1 MNNQESV
8 TDIKE
13 QLLRTPSGPGVYLLK
28 DIEDK
33 IIYVGKAAQLKKRL
47 ASYFSKSKHAD
58 TKIGVLV
65 SKVAAFDIILVGS
78 EKEALILESNLIKK
92 YRPRYNVILK
102 DDKRYPCL
110 RINTRHAYP
119 KISIVRKIR
128 KDGTLFFGPFTSAGA
143 VRQSLKIVNRTFKLR
158 KCSDREFSQ
167 RTRPCLHYQMRRCL
181 APCCMDVDQ
190 KTYGALIQE
199 VVLFMNGRTPDLIMK
214 IKKEMNYQADLERYE
229 KAAELRDKLFA
240 LEKTLEKQL
249 SVSAD
254 LRDRDV
260 LALVTSSDH
269 AMITMLYVRG
279 GFLLGKRQFVF
290 EKVLATEEDILT
302 GFLRQFYEQA
312 HMIPPEILVSHYLE
326 DAEIIE
332 GILKESRKGKVKIH
346 RPQRGEKRHLVLM
359 AMENAENGL
368 RESLASNAADMAL
381 LIRLKKRLNMER
393 LPKRIECFDNSH
405 LFGRASVSG
414 MVVFEKGR
422 PKKESYRTYRL
433 KTAGMHDDYAAMA
446 EVLGRRY
453 GNSEGRDPL
462 PDLLVVDGG
471 KGQLNIAGDII
482 NMLGLNDTFGIIG
495 IAKRDEKKGEVRDK
509 IYQMGRANPV
519 SFGRD
524 LDGLLLLQQIR
535 DEAHRFALQYHR
547 KLRGKQAMRSALDD
561 IYGVGPKKKAMLL
574 KHFGSVESVRVADL
588 DVLAALP
595 GMNRRVAQAVKA
607 GLGKQETGYRSQ
619 NTGDRIQ
626 KSEYRRQNTE

>member
-1 MNNQESV
+1 MNNQESRSE
-8 TDIKE
+8 IQK
-13 QLLRTPSGPGVYLLK
+13 QLARTPSGPGVYLFK
-28 DIEDK
+28 DNQGK
-33 IIYVGKAAQLKKRL
+33 ILYVGKAGQLKKRL
-47 ASYFSKSKHAD
+47 ASYFSKKKQAD
-58 TKIGVLV
+58 TKINVLV
-65 SKVAAFDIILVGS
+65 SKVAAFDVILVGS

-158 KCSDREFSQ
+158 KCSDREFNQ
-167 RTRPCLHYQMRRCL
+167 RTRPCLHYQMGRCL
-181 APCCMDVDQ
+181 APCCMDVDK

-199 VVLFMNGRTPDLIMK
+199 VVLFLNGRTPRLIMK
-214 IKKEMNYQADLERYE
+214 IKKEMNQQANLERYE

-240 LEKTLEKQL
+240 LEKTLEKQI
-249 SVSAD
+249 SISAD
-254 LRDRDV
+254 LKDRDI
-260 LALVTSSDH
+260 LALATSSEH

-290 EKVLATEEDILT
+290 EKVLATEEEMLA

-312 HMIPPEILVSHYLE
+312 HMIPPEILVSHDLE

-332 GILKESRKGKVKIH
+332 DLLKESRGGKVVIH
-346 RPQRGEKRHLVLM
+346 RPQRGEKRRLSLM

-368 RESLASNAADMAL
+368 REALASNAADMAL
-381 LIRLKKRLNMER
+381 LIRLKKRLNMTR
-393 LPKRIECFDNSH
+393 LPLRIECFDNSH
-405 LFGRASVSG
+405 LFGQASVSG

-422 PKKESYRTYRL
+422 PQKESYRTYRL
-433 KTAGMHDDYAAMA
+433 KTAAMHDDYAAMA

-453 GNSEGRDPL
+453 GGSGARDPL

-482 NMLGLNDTFGIIG
+482 NMLGLNNTFEIIG
-495 IAKRDEKKGEVRDK
+495 IAKRDEKKDEVRDK

-519 SFGRD
+519 AFGRD

-547 KLRGKQAMRSALDD
+547 KLRGKQAMRSTLDD
-561 IYGVGPKKKAMLL
+561 IYGVGPKRKAMLL
-574 KHFGSVESVRVADL
+574 KHFGSVESVKTADL
-588 DVLAALP
+588 EVLAALP
-595 GMNRRVAQAVKA
+595 GMNRKIAKAVKE
-607 GLGKQETGYRSQ
+607 GLLKR
-619 NTGDRIQ
+619 
-626 KSEYRRQNTE
+626 

>member
-1 MNNQESV
+1 MWAMDYQESAS
-8 TDIKE
+8 DIQE
-13 QLLRTPSGPGVYLLK
+13 QLSRTPSGPGVYLFK
-28 DIEDK
+28 DIEGK
-33 IIYVGKAAQLKKRL
+33 IVYVGKAAQLRKRL
-47 ASYFSKSKHAD
+47 ASYFSKIKQTD
-58 TKIGVLV
+58 TKIKVLV
-65 SKVAAFDIILVGS
+65 SKVAAFDVILVGS

-92 YRPRYNVILK
+92 HRPRYNVILK

-158 KCSDREFSQ
+158 KCSDREFNQ

-181 APCCMDVDQ
+181 APCCMDVDK

-199 VVLFMNGRTPDLIMK
+199 VVLFLNGRTPHLIMK
-214 IKKEMNYQADLERYE
+214 IKKEMNQQANLEQFE

-240 LEKTLEKQL
+240 LEKTLEKQI

-254 LRDRDV
+254 LKDRDV

-290 EKVLATEEDILT
+290 EKVLASEEDMLA
-302 GFLRQFYEQA
+302 GFLRQFYEKA
-312 HMIPPEILVSHYLE
+312 HMIPPEILVSHDLE

-332 GILKESRKGKVKIH
+332 GMLKESRGGKVTIR
-346 RPQRGEKRHLVLM
+346 RPRRGEKRHLCLM
-359 AMENAENGL
+359 AIENAENGL
-368 RESLASNAADMAL
+368 HEALASNAADMAL
-381 LIRLKKRLNMER
+381 LIRLRKRLNMER
-393 LPKRIECFDNSH
+393 LPLRIECFDNSH
-405 LFGRASVSG
+405 LFGQASVSG

-422 PKKESYRTYRL
+422 PKKDSYRTYRL
-433 KTAGMHDDYAAMA
+433 KTAAMHDDYAAMA
-446 EVLGRRY
+446 EVLERRY
-453 GNSEGRDPL
+453 SGSGGRDPL

-471 KGQLNIAGDII
+471 KGQLNIASDII
-482 NMLGLNDTFGIIG
+482 NMLGLNNTFEIIG

-519 SFGRD
+519 AFGRD
-524 LDGLLLLQQIR
+524 LDGLLLLQKIR
-535 DEAHRFALQYHR
+535 DEAHRFAIHYHR
-547 KLRGKQAMRSALDD
+547 KLRGKQAMRSTLDS
-561 IYGVGPKKKAMLL
+561 IYGVGPKRKAMLL
-574 KHFGSVESVRVADL
+574 KHFGSVESVKAADL
-588 DVLAALP
+588 EVLAALP
-595 GMNRRVAQAVKA
+595 GMNRKIAKA
-607 GLGKQETGYRSQ
+607 LK
-619 NTGDRIQ
+619 
-626 KSEYRRQNTE
+626 KLC